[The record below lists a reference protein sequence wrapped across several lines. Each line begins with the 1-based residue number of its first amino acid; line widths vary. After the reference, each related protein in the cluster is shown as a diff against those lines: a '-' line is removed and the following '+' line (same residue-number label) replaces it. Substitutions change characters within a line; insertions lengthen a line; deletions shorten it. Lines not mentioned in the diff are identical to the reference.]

1 VGYLSNGVDSAF
13 GFIGSILPTRMQIIA
28 VANQKGGCGKTTTAI
43 NLAGA
48 FAQIGY
54 KVLLVD
60 FDPQGHATLGLGYN
74 PNELDG
80 TVYDVMVD
88 GNDQAASALRR
99 TSIDNLHLL
108 PANVLLAGLDLEL
121 RNAPGKE
128 LILGEQLRPLCDW
141 YDICLIDCP
150 PTLGLLMLNAL
161 TASTN
166 VIVPVQAHFY
176 ALDGLKRL
184 LDTIQ
189 VIRTRFHPCLVK
201 PMGLLLTFVEGRTLL
216 SKRVENGMRGLFG
229 PLVFETVIHKT
240 TTLAEAPS
248 VGQAIQTYAPDSRGA
263 AEYEALA
270 REALTR
276 LQTPDVINLTPQE
289 VSP

>member
-1 VGYLSNGVDSAF
+1 
-13 GFIGSILPTRMQIIA
+13 MQTIA

-48 FAQIGY
+48 FALTGY
-54 KVLLVD
+54 KVLLLD

-74 PNELDG
+74 PNELDS
-80 TVYDVMVD
+80 TVYDFMVG
-88 GNDQAASALRR
+88 GNARMASIIRP
-99 TSIDNLHLL
+99 TNVDNLQLL

-128 LILGEQLRPLCDW
+128 LILGEQLRPISDW
-141 YDICLIDCP
+141 YDVCLIDCP

-189 VIRTRFHPCLVK
+189 VIRRRFHPCLVK

-216 SKRVENGMRGLFG
+216 SKRVEDGMRGLFG
-229 PLVFETVIHKT
+229 PLVFDTVIHKT
-240 TTLAEAPS
+240 ITLAEAPS
-248 VGQAIQTYAPDSRGA
+248 VGQTIQTYAPDSRGA
-263 AEYEALA
+263 TEYQALANEALS
-270 REALTR
+270 R
-276 LQTPDVINLTPQE
+276 LQRPDVINITPQE
-289 VSP
+289 KEVWETCAEYDYDSPSSS

>member
-1 VGYLSNGVDSAF
+1 
-13 GFIGSILPTRMQIIA
+13 MQIIA

-48 FAQIGY
+48 FAQMSY

-74 PNELDG
+74 PNEMDG
-80 TVYDVMVD
+80 TVYDFMVN
-88 GNDQAASALRR
+88 GNDQVASILRR
-99 TSIDNLHLL
+99 TSLDNLHLL
-108 PANVLLAGLDLEL
+108 PANMLLAGLDLEL
-121 RNAPGKE
+121 QNAPGKE
-128 LILGEQLRPLCDW
+128 LILGEQLRPIADW
-141 YDICLIDCP
+141 YDLCLIDCP
-150 PTLGLLMLNAL
+150 PTLGLLMLNAM

-189 VIRTRFHPCLVK
+189 VVRTRFHPCLVR
-201 PMGLLLTFVEGRTLL
+201 PLGLLLTFVEGRTLL
-216 SKRVENGMRGLFG
+216 SKRVEDGMRGLFG
-229 PLVFETVIHKT
+229 ALVFDTVIHKT
-240 TTLAEAPS
+240 ITLAEAPS
-248 VGQAIQTYAPDSRGA
+248 VGQAIQTYAPESRGA

-270 REALTR
+270 GETLCR
-276 LQTPDVINLTPQE
+276 LQTPDVINITPQE
-289 VSP
+289 VGL